1 MTESIQLNIAG
12 WKSTNEPMPRNV
24 DLLHYKHTL
33 FLIWLLLT
41 GCAEP
46 PISQWNAATQALE
59 DARMSEAEHYAIER
73 FTEAETA
80 YQQVK
85 QNLDQQGDRIPLFRN
100 YDPAITMLS
109 GVFNNATQAKMEAI
123 ANKKESKAN
132 AEVALAFAKQHLQ
145 DVRTLLAEVSTPA
158 PDHGELDQLH
168 QAFRDTETLLAE
180 IESIMTQEH
189 FIDVM
194 TTSHSVESFANR
206 IQAQI
211 ISAKL
216 LAAKRHVS

>member
-24 DLLHYKHTL
+24 DLLHYKQIL
-33 FLIWLLLT
+33 VLIWILLT

-59 DARMSEAEHYAIER
+59 DAKMSEAEHYAIER

-109 GVFNNATQAKMEAI
+109 GVFDNAMQAKMEAI
-123 ANKKESKAN
+123 ANKRESKAN

-145 DVRTLLAEVSTPA
+145 DVRALLAEVSTPA
-158 PDHGELDQLH
+158 SDHGELDQLL
-168 QAFRDTETLLAE
+168 QAFQDTETLLAE
-180 IESIMTQEH
+180 IDSIMAQEH

-194 TTSHSVESFANR
+194 TTSHSVESFATR

-211 ISAKL
+211 ISVKL
-216 LAAKRHVS
+216 LAAKRPAS

>member
-1 MTESIQLNIAG
+1 MTERLQLNMDV
-12 WKSTNEPMPRNV
+12 WKSSSERSPRQVN
-24 DLLHYKHTL
+24 LLHNIHAL
-33 FLIWLLLT
+33 FLLWLLLA

-46 PISQWNAATQALE
+46 PLSQWNAATQALE

-100 YDPAITMLS
+100 YDPAITILS
-109 GVFNNATQAKMEAI
+109 EVFNDATQAKMEAI
-123 ANKKESKAN
+123 ANKRESKAN

-145 DVRTLLAEVSTPA
+145 DVRALLADVSTHA
-158 PDHGELDQLH
+158 SDHGKLDQLL
-168 QAFRDTETLLAE
+168 QAFQDTETLLAE
-180 IESIMTQEH
+180 IDSIMAQEH

-194 TTSHSVESFANR
+194 TTSHSVESFATR
-206 IQAQI
+206 LQARI
-211 ISAKL
+211 ISLKRLPAKQQ
-216 LAAKRHVS
+216 A

>member
-1 MTESIQLNIAG
+1 MTERIHLNIAG

-24 DLLHYKHTL
+24 GLLHYKHAL
-33 FLIWLLLT
+33 FLTWLLLT

-59 DARMSEAEHYAIER
+59 DARISEAEHYAIER

-80 YQQVK
+80 YRQVK
-85 QNLDQQGDRIPLFRN
+85 QKLDQQRDRIPLFRN
-100 YDPAITMLS
+100 YDSVITMLS
-109 GVFNNATQAKMEAI
+109 EVSNNATQAKIEAI

-168 QAFRDTETLLAE
+168 QAFQDTETLLAE

>member
-24 DLLHYKHTL
+24 DLLHYKQIL
-33 FLIWLLLT
+33 VLIWILLT

-59 DARMSEAEHYAIER
+59 DAKMSEAEHYAIER

-109 GVFNNATQAKMEAI
+109 GVFDNAMQAKMEAI

-145 DVRTLLAEVSTPA
+145 DVRALLAEVSTPA
-158 PDHGELDQLH
+158 SDHGELDQLL
-168 QAFRDTETLLAE
+168 QAFQDTETLLAE
-180 IESIMTQEH
+180 IDSIMAQEH

-194 TTSHSVESFANR
+194 TTSHSVESFATR

-211 ISAKL
+211 ISVKL
-216 LAAKRHVS
+216 LAAKRPAS

>member
-1 MTESIQLNIAG
+1 MTERIQLNIAG
-12 WKSTNEPMPRNV
+12 WKSTDEPMPRNV
-24 DLLHYKHTL
+24 DLLHYKHTF

-85 QNLDQQGDRIPLFRN
+85 KNLDQQGDRIPLFRN

-145 DVRTLLAEVSTPA
+145 DVRALLAEVSTPA
-158 PDHGELDQLH
+158 PDRGELDRLL
-168 QAFRDTETLLAE
+168 QAFQDTETLLAE
-180 IESIMTQEH
+180 IDSIMAQEH

-194 TTSHSVESFANR
+194 TTAHSVESFATR
-206 IQAQI
+206 LQAQI
-211 ISAKL
+211 ISVKL
-216 LAAKRHVS
+216 LAAKRQVS

>member
-24 DLLHYKHTL
+24 DLLHYKQIVV
-33 FLIWLLLT
+33 LIWLLLT

-59 DARMSEAEHYAIER
+59 DAKMSEAEHYAIER

-109 GVFNNATQAKMEAI
+109 GVFDNAMQAKMEAI

-145 DVRTLLAEVSTPA
+145 DVRALLAEVSTPA
-158 PDHGELDQLH
+158 SDHGELDQLL
-168 QAFRDTETLLAE
+168 QAFQDTETLLAE
-180 IESIMTQEH
+180 IDSIMAQEH

-194 TTSHSVESFANR
+194 TTSHSVESFATR

-211 ISAKL
+211 ISVKL
-216 LAAKRHVS
+216 LAAKRPAS

>member
-24 DLLHYKHTL
+24 DLLHYKQTL

-109 GVFNNATQAKMEAI
+109 EVFNNATQAKMEAI
-123 ANKKESKAN
+123 ANKRESKAN

-145 DVRTLLAEVSTPA
+145 DVRALLAAASTPA
-158 PDHGELDQLH
+158 PKHGELDQLL
-168 QAFRDTETLLAE
+168 QAFQDTETLLAE
-180 IESIMTQEH
+180 IESIMAQEH

-194 TTSHSVESFANR
+194 TTSHSVESFATR

-211 ISAKL
+211 ISVKL
-216 LAAKRHVS
+216 LAAKQHA

>member
-12 WKSTNEPMPRNV
+12 WKSTSEPMPRNV
-24 DLLHYKHTL
+24 DLLHYKQIL
-33 FLIWLLLT
+33 VLIWILLT

-59 DARMSEAEHYAIER
+59 DAKMSEAEHYAIER

-109 GVFNNATQAKMEAI
+109 GVFDNAMQAKMEAI

-145 DVRTLLAEVSTPA
+145 DVRALLAEVSTPA
-158 PDHGELDQLH
+158 SDHGELDQLL
-168 QAFRDTETLLAE
+168 QAFQDTETLLAE
-180 IESIMTQEH
+180 IDSIMAQEH

-194 TTSHSVESFANR
+194 TTSHSVESFATR

-211 ISAKL
+211 ISVKL
-216 LAAKRHVS
+216 LAAKRPAS

>member
-1 MTESIQLNIAG
+1 
-12 WKSTNEPMPRNV
+12 MPRTV
-24 DLLHYKHTL
+24 DLLCGRYVL
-33 FLIWLLLT
+33 FLTWLLLT

-46 PISQWNAATQALE
+46 PLSQLNAATQALE

-80 YQQVK
+80 YRQVK
-85 QNLDQQGDRIPLFRN
+85 QKLDRQGDRMPFFRN
-100 YDPAITMLS
+100 YDPVITMLS
-109 GVFNNATQAKMEAI
+109 DVYNNATQAKIEAI

-145 DVRTLLAEVSTPA
+145 DVRALLAEVSPPA
-158 PDHGELDQLH
+158 PDHGELDQLL
-168 QAFRDTETLLAE
+168 QAFQDTETLLAE

-194 TTSHSVESFANR
+194 TTSHSVESFATR

-211 ISAKL
+211 ISVKRL
-216 LAAKRHVS
+216 PAKRHVS